1 MHIFRSGKIQ
11 VFIQVGDRF
20 ALVDHYPPP
29 NTYTHHHHLAI
40 TPSLLTI
47 TVIQAITWSIDYIN
61 LFNTANLNASCL
73 H

>member
-11 VFIQVGDRF
+11 VFIQVGDR
-20 ALVDHYPPP
+20 LLWHTPPA
-29 NTYTHHHHLAI
+29 HLAI

-47 TVIQAITWSIDYIN
+47 TVIQAMIWSIDYID
-61 LFNTANLNASCL
+61 LLNTANLNSSCL